1 MCKEECWKRWRA
13 VADLLDRPEL
23 IQDLV
28 VRDGSSLEA
37 GDEVLRA
44 VDDLDPLYV
53 WKKME
58 RLTRCADA
66 ESAWIKTRSRIC
78 STLWFTDVL
87 QYSSVGIEGDDR
99 QLFQGYACTK

>member
-37 GDEVLRA
+37 GDVVLRA
-44 VDDLDPLYV
+44 VDDLDPLYG
-53 WKKME
+53 KNGK
-58 RLTRCADA
+58 ADTVCRRGVGLDYD
-66 ESAWIKTRSRIC
+66 EI
-78 STLWFTDVL
+78 TDMF
-87 QYSSVGIEGDDR
+87 YSVV
-99 QLFQGYACTK
+99 